1 LQADV
6 YDRLRRF
13 AVFENDMTAEEKDIM
28 KLAQV
33 PIFSEIPED
42 ALAEIGKVVEKRV
55 VSAGT
60 VIFRQ
65 GDPGD
70 SFYIIDGG
78 RVRVFKKGE
87 EGVETELA
95 QLGAGDSFGEMAL
108 FTGEARS
115 ANVEAMEDTHL
126 AVIAK
131 DQFDHILKSHPHVSY
146 AFVKQMSK
154 WLTRGETRLATE
166 AQRQYRA
173 PKLAWVDFLLIVG
186 LSVLCALIFN
196 QTNPN
201 GVALFPKT
209 LLDESITPM
218 PASSAM
224 ARLEKGGALFVD
236 AMPSNFYDKEHIAE
250 AVNLPLAIF
259 DIMYMMVLS
268 QEDKEKEII
277 VYGRTISKRY
287 DEQLAS
293 KLALRGHKNVRIL
306 EGGLSAWK
314 EKGYP
319 VEP

>member
-1 LQADV
+1 
-6 YDRLRRF
+6 
-13 AVFENDMTAEEKDIM
+13 MTAEKKDIK
-28 KLAQV
+28 KLARV

-42 ALAEIGKVVEKRV
+42 ALREIGTVVEKRT

-60 VIFRQ
+60 TIFRQ
-65 GDPGD
+65 DDPGD
-70 SFYIIDGG
+70 SLYIIDAG
-78 RVRVFKKGE
+78 RVRVFKTGDA
-87 EGVETELA
+87 GVETELA
-95 QLGAGDSFGEMAL
+95 QLGTGDSFGEMAL

-115 ANVEAMEDTHL
+115 ANVEAVEDTHL

-166 AQRQYRA
+166 AQRQYKA

-201 GVALFPKT
+201 AVALLPKT
-209 LLDESITPM
+209 MLDDSIVRM
-218 PASSAM
+218 PAPA
-224 ARLEKGGALFVD
+224 ARSLHKKGEALFVD
-236 AMPSNFYDKEHIAE
+236 AMPANFYDKEHIQE

-259 DIMYMMVLS
+259 DIMYMMALS
-268 QEDKEKEII
+268 QEDKDKEII

-287 DEQLAS
+287 DELLAS
-293 KLALRGHKNVRIL
+293 KLAIRGHKNVRVL

-314 EKGYP
+314 KKGYP
-319 VEP
+319 VES

>member
-1 LQADV
+1 
-6 YDRLRRF
+6 
-13 AVFENDMTAEEKDIM
+13 MTVEEKDIT
-28 KLAQV
+28 KLAKV
-33 PIFSEIPED
+33 PIFKDIPDD
-42 ALAEIGKVVEKRV
+42 ALREIGKVVEKRT

-60 VIFRQ
+60 IIFRQ
-65 GDPGD
+65 DDPGD
-70 SFYIIDGG
+70 SLYIIDAGT
-78 RVRVFKKGE
+78 VRVFKSSE

-95 QLGAGDSFGEMAL
+95 QLGEGASFGEMAL

-115 ANVEAMEDTHL
+115 ANVEAVEETHL
-126 AVIAK
+126 AVITSA
-131 DQFDHILKSHPHVSY
+131 QFDHILKSHPHVSY

-154 WLTRGETRLATE
+154 WLVRGETRLATE

-173 PKLAWVDFLLIVG
+173 PKLAWTDFLLLVV

-201 GVALFPKT
+201 GVTLFPKT
-209 LLDESITPM
+209 LFDETITFM
-218 PASSAM
+218 PASEAL
-224 ARLEKGGALFVD
+224 ARHEKGETLFVD
-236 AMPSNFYDKEHIAE
+236 AMPANFYDKEHIAG

-259 DIMYMMVLS
+259 DIMYMMALS

-293 KLALRGHKNVRIL
+293 KLSLRGHKNVRIL

-314 EKGYP
+314 KKGYP